1 MPAAQLMLTYVLR
14 AVKHE
19 SFYKKY
25 AGKKYLKVSAYVR
38 DWAWAK
44 FGMAEVQYDEEGES
58 LTGLEPHKNIV
69 HSPASIVLADELPRL
84 RAESNARR
92 EEDLVAEQ
100 QQLGIVREVDE

>member
-1 MPAAQLMLTYVLR
+1 MLTYILR

-44 FGMAEVQYDEEGES
+44 FGQADVEYDEEGES

-69 HSPASIVLADELPRL
+69 AVPASVILANELPRL
-84 RAESNARR
+84 REESRIRR
-92 EEDLVAEQ
+92 EDDAAQELGVVHEEAE
-100 QQLGIVREVDE
+100 E